1 MEAIIKNEN
10 VYVVVKNMDV
20 REGVNLEDSENLIM
34 LNKRF
39 QKNLLYGGRV
49 VLRNGS
55 YNHSSYYMEID
66 GITIARYRIVNEMN
80 VMSNSDLS
88 LEQIVSFLNQIENL
102 GLDPFIDNY
111 KLQLQNLKNEIE
123 VQVQNMQNDLSM
135 NYDEKR
141 AKMLDNLRRGLLDL
155 SFFVCTLLIN
165 MNAGLSN
172 QHYIDAYDAVVNMYF

>member
-10 VYVVVKNMDV
+10 VYVVVKDMDV
-20 REGVNLEDSENLIM
+20 REGVNLKDSEELIM
-34 LNKRF
+34 LEEFNYK
-39 QKNLLYGGRV
+39 KKLYGGRV
-49 VLRNGS
+49 VLDANYGF
-55 YNHSSYYMEID
+55 YGYYMEID
-66 GITIARYRIVNEMN
+66 GIIIKRYYIH
-80 VMSNSDLS
+80 SDMKLDNASGLS
-88 LEQIVSFLNQIENL
+88 SEQIASFLNQIENL

-123 VQVQNMQNDLSM
+123 VQIQNMQNDLSM

-155 SFFVCTLLIN
+155 SCFVCTLLIN

>member
-10 VYVVVKNMDV
+10 VYVVVNNMDV

-34 LNKRF
+34 LNERF
-39 QKNLLYGGRV
+39 QKNLYGGRV
-49 VLRNGS
+49 VLRNDYYWGS
-55 YNHSSYYMEID
+55 WSYYLKID
-66 GITIARYRIVNEMN
+66 GIEIKTYRIDSEMK
-80 VMSNSDLS
+80 VHSSGS
-88 LEQIVSFLNQIENL
+88 FTLEQIASFLNQIENL

-135 NYDEKR
+135 NYNEER
-141 AKMLDNLRRGLLDL
+141 AKMLDNIRRGLLDL

>member
-1 MEAIIKNEN
+1 MNAIIKNEN
-10 VYVVVKNMDV
+10 VYVVVKDMDV
-20 REGVNLEDSENLIM
+20 REGVNLKDSETSIISNGEYC
-34 LNKRF
+34 
-39 QKNLLYGGRV
+39 LYGGRV
-49 VLRNGS
+49 LLRCYINF
-55 YNHSSYYMEID
+55 HEMTID
-66 GITIARYRIVNEMN
+66 GIRIETYNIT
-80 VMSNSDLS
+80 SDMRLNFEYNFS
-88 LEQIVSFLNQIENL
+88 LEQIASYLNQIENL

-141 AKMLDNLRRGLLDL
+141 AKMLDNLRRGLLEL
-155 SFFVCTLLIN
+155 SCFVCTLLIN

>member
-20 REGVNLEDSENLIM
+20 REGVNLKDSEELIM
-34 LNKRF
+34 HEERYYIK
-39 QKNLLYGGRV
+39 KLYGGRV
-49 VLRNGS
+49 VLDANYGFS
-55 YNHSSYYMEID
+55 GYYMEID
-66 GITIARYRIVNEMN
+66 GILIKTYEI
-80 VMSNSDLS
+80 NSDMWISKNSKLS
-88 LEQIVSFLNQIENL
+88 LEQIASFLNQIENL

-111 KLQLQNLKNEIE
+111 KLQLQSLKNEIE

>member
-10 VYVVVKNMDV
+10 VYVVVEDMDV
-20 REGVNLEDSENLIM
+20 REGVNLKDSEDLIM
-34 LNKRF
+34 LEEHYYK
-39 QKNLLYGGRV
+39 KKLYGGRV
-49 VLRNGS
+49 VLKYDCGF
-55 YNHSSYYMEID
+55 YMEID
-66 GITIARYRIVNEMN
+66 GIFIKRYYIFGD
-80 VMSNSDLS
+80 MSLGNDTELS
-88 LEQIVSFLNQIENL
+88 LEQIASFLNQIENL
-102 GLDPFIDNY
+102 GLDPFMDNY

-123 VQVQNMQNDLSM
+123 VQIQSMQNDLSM

-155 SFFVCTLLIN
+155 SCFVCTLLIN

>member
-10 VYVVVKNMDV
+10 VYVVVKDMDV
-20 REGVNLEDSENLIM
+20 REGVNLKDSEELIM
-34 LNKRF
+34 LCKQNYTKI
-39 QKNLLYGGRV
+39 LYGGRV
-49 VLRNGS
+49 RLEYDYGN
-55 YNHSSYYMEID
+55 YLTID
-66 GITIARYRIVNEMN
+66 GILIKTYEIDSDMWI
-80 VMSNSDLS
+80 SKNSELS
-88 LEQIVSFLNQIENL
+88 LEQIASFLNQIENL